1 VRALST
7 LPLPGN
13 ETHIA
18 PGSMPAR
25 YAAIS
30 GLAAHDATVHITVH
44 AIVERIGCCVR
55 RVSRVAEDIT
65 QTACPAGMAVRA

>member
-1 VRALST
+1 MRALST

-25 YAAIS
+25 HAAIS
-30 GLAAHDATVHITVH
+30 GLADHHATVHT
-44 AIVERIGCCVR
+44 IVERIGCCVC
-55 RVSRVAEDIT
+55 RVPRVAEDIT
-65 QTACPAGMAVRA
+65 QTVDPAGLAVRA